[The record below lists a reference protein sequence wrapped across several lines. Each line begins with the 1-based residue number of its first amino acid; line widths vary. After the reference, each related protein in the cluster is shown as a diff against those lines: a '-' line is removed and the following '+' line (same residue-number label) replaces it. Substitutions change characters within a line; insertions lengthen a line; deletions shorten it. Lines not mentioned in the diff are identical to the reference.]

1 MFYIRHL
8 ESNLQKRERFMS
20 DAAYYSLIPEQGLC
34 LIDDVIVNLG
44 KAAVIRKTGGK
55 TLIYYAGSAQPVELP
70 ADVFD
75 QIREEAF
82 AMEDPDDDD
91 DEYDDDDGEEDD

>member
-1 MFYIRHL
+1 MFYIRHS
-8 ESNLQKRERFMS
+8 EKNIQERELFMS

-91 DEYDDDDGEEDD
+91 EYDDEDGEEDD